1 MLYKRLIWLKRRH
14 PYNRAQLYIK
24 NIFHFCTFK
33 NSKLPKT
40 VAKKTNNTT
49 SFPCSVRPEKLHL
62 YTTHIAFLQM
72 KMCVDLQEF
81 QSISFFS
88 TFDFWQRLFFIFLAT
103 ISCDS
108 LSCTRL
114 MLYQKASRELIPT
127 TFPKQS
133 KLVSPSASS
142 WYWLFVHQRKY
153 KNSNVYAQKR
163 IYVPFQDLTFLFV
176 A

>member
-1 MLYKRLIWLKRRH
+1 MWLIKKH
-14 PYNRAQLYIK
+14 PYTPALIYFK
-24 NIFHFCTFK
+24 KIFHFLTFQT
-33 NSKLPKT
+33 SKLPKT
-40 VAKKTNNTT
+40 VAKKTKNTT
-49 SFPCSVRPEKLHL
+49 SFPCSVRPEKLHP
-62 YTTHIAFLQM
+62 YTMHIAFLQM
-72 KMCVDLQEF
+72 KMCVDLQDF
-81 QSISFFS
+81 QSISFFL
-88 TFDFWQRLFFIFLAT
+88 TFDFWQRLFLIFLAT

-133 KLVSPSASS
+133 KLVSPSASA